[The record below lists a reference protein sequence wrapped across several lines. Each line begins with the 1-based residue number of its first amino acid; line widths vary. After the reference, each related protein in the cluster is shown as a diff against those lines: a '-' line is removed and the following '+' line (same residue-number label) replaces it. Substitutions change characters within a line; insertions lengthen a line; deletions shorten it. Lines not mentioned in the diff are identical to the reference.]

1 MMNINLIKDLNISIG
16 QEFRGQMIS
25 NFYLIQKYYNY
36 HQNEFRKH
44 QTTQTNAHSANQI
57 SFELWNLYDEMKY
70 RGSQISN
77 LVLGAIGDETQELRD
92 SRVSVFGEKIA
103 FPTLSERL
111 KNDLLT
117 MDKIVKDN
125 EKKVKS
131 LQVEKAPNNALYKKE
146 IWKQLPLKFPD
157 YEDIVVLTG
166 NIYIYPQSFA
176 LDEQRRE
183 IFVNYS
189 AGSVIVDNRRWIAV
203 WDMDTL
209 EYKTVFAAGNAGGEG
224 TVIKYENG
232 VRYMYVKTR
241 NHVLGRFNLDKT
253 PERMAQLKPLSEHDV
268 NVEWQFN
275 YNSGIWYVTTPTAA
289 TGAKVTKTVLELY
302 DDDFKRIGTVAFDI
316 TDGGFFNT
324 DYARKLPKRQ
334 GFAIGNGKVYFNMG
348 GYAKKGDPTY
358 WGYQGL
364 KKFSNNGTLLDEGLL
379 SGQGFIEV
387 LEENGYGCDI
397 IESEGVQIGEDGS
410 VYTLTIHQSRHMKSS
425 DKEGIIIFKE
435 ESPSTEAI
443 DFGKASAT
451 TPLMNTN
458 NYANRSFP
466 RATDGDMFD
475 PLSGEK
481 LDTMQKILDFMSNTD
496 FPRFEFYTSAVDVK
510 DLDGSAFEPTRK
522 IVIENANNNTFVM
535 TLQGN
540 TTAYTHQKFYY
551 WHSTEKRW
559 KTYGMKYGYPR
570 EDLPLANG
578 VNSFYSVNP
587 YMKIL
592 PDGTKIIDG
601 QVEGVSKSLPAR
613 IATLPP
619 EYRPKV
625 NKQFICALSSSDYGG
640 YGIIKIN
647 ATTGIMEVTYT
658 TQSVDYISLSGI
670 SYDL

>member
-1 MMNINLIKDLNISIG
+1 MNLITEFSIGIG
-16 QEFRGQMIS
+16 QEFRRQMIS
-25 NFYLIQKYYNY
+25 NFIAIQNKLNNNRDAF
-36 HQNEFRKH
+36 QTH
-44 QTTQTNAHSANQI
+44 QTTQKNAHDAKQI
-57 SFELWNLYDEMKY
+57 KYGMWTMYDEARY
-70 RGSQISN
+70 RGQQIEN
-77 LVLGAIGDETQELRD
+77 LVLGSIGEGTQEVRD
-92 SRVSVFGEKIA
+92 SRVSILGEKEVFG
-103 FPTLSERL
+103 TLSERL
-111 KNDLLT
+111 KHDILKMND
-117 MDKIVKDN
+117 IVN
-125 EKKVKS
+125 STQQKVKY
-131 LQVEKAPNNALYKKE
+131 LEKEKAPTNSLYKKE
-146 IWKQLPLKFPD
+146 IWKKLPLKFPD

-166 NIYIYPQSFA
+166 NVYIYPQSFA

-189 AGSVIVDNRRWIAV
+189 GGPVIVDDRRWIVV

-241 NHVLGRFNLDKT
+241 NHVLGRFNIDKT

-275 YNSGIWYVTTPTAA
+275 YNSGIWYVTTPTAP
-289 TGAKVTKTVLELY
+289 TGTKVTKTVLELY
-302 DDDFKRIGTVAFDI
+302 NDDFERIGTVAFDI

-324 DYARKLPKRQ
+324 DYAQKLPKRQ

-364 KKFSNNGTLLDEGLL
+364 KIFSNNGTLIDEGLI
-379 SGQGFIEV
+379 SGQGFIKV
-387 LEENGYGCDI
+387 LEDNGLSCDI

-410 VYTLTIHQSRHMKSS
+410 VYTLTVYQSRHMVTS
-425 DKEGIIIFKE
+425 DEEGIIIFRDQ
-435 ESPSTEAI
+435 STSHDAL
-443 DFGKASAT
+443 DFGLASAT

-466 RATDGDMFD
+466 RSTDGDMFD
-475 PLSGEK
+475 PLTGTK

-496 FPRFEFYTSAVDVK
+496 FPRFEFYTSAVNVK
-510 DLDGSAFEPTRK
+510 DLDGKEFEPTRK
-522 IVIENANNNTFVM
+522 IVIENANNNTYVM

-540 TTAYTHQKFYY
+540 TEAYTHQVFYY
-551 WHSTEKRW
+551 WHNTEKRW
-559 KTYGMKYGYPR
+559 KSYGMKYGYPR

-578 VNSFYSVNP
+578 VISFYSVNP

-601 QVEGVSKSLPAR
+601 QVEGVSKTLPAT

-619 EYRPKV
+619 AYRPRV
-625 NKQFICALSSSDYGG
+625 NKQFICALSSSNYGG
-640 YGIIKIN
+640 YGIVKIN
-647 ATTGIMEVTYT
+647 ASTGIVEVTYT
-658 TQSVDYISLSGI
+658 TQTVDYISLSGI
-670 SYDL
+670 SYDI

>member
-1 MMNINLIKDLNISIG
+1 MNLITEFSIGIG
-16 QEFRGQMIS
+16 QEFRRQMIS
-25 NFYLIQKYYNY
+25 NFVTIQNKINNN
-36 HQNEFRKH
+36 QNEFIKH
-44 QTTQTNAHSANQI
+44 QKTQKQAHDAKQI
-57 SFELWNLYDEMKY
+57 TYGLWTLYDEARY
-70 RGSQISN
+70 RGKQIEN
-77 LVLGAIGDETQELRD
+77 LVLGSIGDGIQEVRD
-92 SRVSVFGEKIA
+92 SRVSVLDDKEVFG
-103 FPTLSERL
+103 TLSERL
-111 KNDLLT
+111 KNDILK
-117 MDKIVKDN
+117 MNSIVKSTQSMVEYLD
-125 EKKVKS
+125 K
-131 LQVEKAPNNALYKKE
+131 EKAPTNALYKKE
-146 IWKQLPLKFPD
+146 IWKKLPLKFPD

-166 NIYIYPQSFA
+166 NVYIYPQSFA

-189 AGSVIVDNRRWIAV
+189 GGPVIVDNRRWIVV

-224 TVIKYENG
+224 TVVKYENG
-232 VRYMYVKTR
+232 VRYLYVKTR
-241 NHVLGRFNLDKT
+241 NHVLGRFNIDKT

-275 YNSGIWYVTTPTAA
+275 YNSGIWYVTTPTAP
-289 TGAKVTKTVLELY
+289 TGTKVTKTVLELY
-302 DDDFKRIGTVAFDI
+302 NDNFERIGTVAFDI

-324 DYARKLPKRQ
+324 DYAKKLPKRQ
-334 GFAIGNGKVYFNMG
+334 GFAVGNGKVYFNMG

-364 KKFSNNGTLLDEGLL
+364 KVFSNNGTLLDEGLL
-379 SGQGFIEV
+379 AGQGFIRV
-387 LEENGYGCDI
+387 LEENGLSCDI

-410 VYTLTIHQSRHMKSS
+410 IYTLTVYQSRNMKTSN
-425 DKEGIIIFKE
+425 KEGIIIFKDQ
-435 ESPSTEAI
+435 SPSHDAI
-443 DFGKASAT
+443 DFGSASAT

-466 RATDGDMFD
+466 RSTDGMMYD
-475 PLSGEK
+475 PLSGAK

-496 FPRFEFYTSAVDVK
+496 FPRFEFYTSAVNVK
-510 DLDGSAFEPTRK
+510 DLDGSTFEPTRK

-540 TTAYTHQKFYY
+540 TTMYTYQKFYY
-551 WHSTEKRW
+551 WHNTEERW
-559 KTYGMKYGYPR
+559 KSYGIKYGYPR

-578 VNSFYSVNP
+578 VTSFYSMNP

-601 QVEGVSKSLPAR
+601 QVQGVSKTLPAK
-613 IATLPP
+613 IATLP
-619 EYRPKV
+619 ENYRPRV

-640 YGIIKIN
+640 YGIVRIS
-647 ATTGIMEVTYT
+647 ASTGNIEVTYT

-670 SYDL
+670 SYDI